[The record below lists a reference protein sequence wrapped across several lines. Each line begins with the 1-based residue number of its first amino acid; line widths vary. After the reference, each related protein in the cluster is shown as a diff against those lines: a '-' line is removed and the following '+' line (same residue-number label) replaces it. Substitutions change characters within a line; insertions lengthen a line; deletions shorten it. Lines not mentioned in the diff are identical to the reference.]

1 MNQSLEEPLIHPTAV
16 VLPGVELS
24 AGVEIGPWCVVEPG
38 VELGAGVQLSPH
50 VHLSG
55 RTIVGAGTRIG
66 TGSAL
71 GGEPADKDYAGERSK
86 VLIGKNCRLFEHCT
100 VHRASGEENATILE
114 DGVIMM
120 AGSHVGHNSIVR
132 TGATLVNNSAV
143 AGHAEVGEGAIL
155 VASSAVHQF
164 GKVGRMTMVGGGSMV
179 TKDAPPFSIVA
190 GSYPIRWRTPNTI
203 GLRRAG
209 FSPEERDALRHAL
222 HAMFT
227 TDASPTEIAR
237 THTESEFASVRE
249 LADFV
254 LTSKR
259 GVCAGPE
266 RK

>member
-1 MNQSLEEPLIHPTAV
+1 V
-16 VLPGVELS
+16 VLPGSEL
-24 AGVEIGPWCVVEPG
+24 AGGVEVGPWCVVEPG
-38 VELGAGVQLSPH
+38 VELGEGVKLGPH

-55 RTIVGAGTRIG
+55 RTIIGAGTRIG

-71 GGEPADKDYAGERSK
+71 GGEPADKDYAGERSR
-86 VLIGKNCRLFEHCT
+86 VLIGENCRIFEHCT
-100 VHRASGEENATILE
+100 VHRASGDESATVLE
-114 DGVIMM
+114 DGVMMM
-120 AGSHVGHNSIVR
+120 AGSHVGHNSIIR
-132 TGATLVNNSAV
+132 TGATLVNHSAV

-209 FSPEERDALRHAL
+209 FSPEERDALRRAL
-222 HAMFT
+222 HTLFT
-227 TDASPTEIAR
+227 SGDSPTETANSC
-237 THTESEFASVRE
+237 TESEFPSVRE
-249 LADFV
+249 LANFV

-266 RK
+266 RTS